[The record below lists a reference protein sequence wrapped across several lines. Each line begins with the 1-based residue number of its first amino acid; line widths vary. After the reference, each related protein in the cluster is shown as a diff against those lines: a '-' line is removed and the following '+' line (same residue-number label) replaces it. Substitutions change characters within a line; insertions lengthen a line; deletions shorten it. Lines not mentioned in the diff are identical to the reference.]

1 MILPKQIE
9 RFFYKKPGFW
19 FFQIT
24 GWIAMFIQDI
34 FKSYGS
40 FTDNKDAYFL
50 TLSLFCGFCITLVM
64 RRVYRYFYNQKRSI
78 LFYILILCISSVLGG
93 FVWFVIRETI
103 ITPLHGMI
111 ILGKGYEI
119 LDLSVYQA
127 LSKILNFSWP
137 LVPWS
142 TLYFGLKFWID
153 LLDARDKFEKAL
165 LLAQK
170 SQLQMLRY
178 QLNPHFL
185 FNSLNSIQALVYE
198 DPRHA
203 DKMITELAEF
213 LRFALRDKD
222 KLFVPLREEA
232 EVAERYL
239 SMEQTRFP
247 ERLKY
252 TIKVTEEAAEVR
264 VIAFLLQPFVEN
276 AIKHGMK
283 SSPDNFFINI
293 DCHTKEKK
301 LYIKIENTGV
311 WIETNS
317 NTGTGIQNVF
327 ERLNN
332 AYPGKYQLNIIKN
345 PSSVCVMIEIIFA
358 KGDENI

>member
-1 MILPKQIE
+1 
-9 RFFYKKPGFW
+9 
-19 FFQIT
+19 
-24 GWIAMFIQDI
+24 MFIQDF

-40 FTDNKDAYFL
+40 FTDDKEGYFL
-50 TLSLFCGFCITLVM
+50 SFSLFCGFCITLLM
-64 RRVYRYFYNQKRSI
+64 RKVYRFFYNQKKSI
-78 LFYILILCISSVLGG
+78 LFYILLLVVSSILGG

-103 ITPLHGMI
+103 ITPLHGLI
-111 ILGKGYEI
+111 VTGKGYEI
-119 LDLSVYQA
+119 MDLSVYQI
-127 LSKILNFSWP
+127 LSRILNYSWP

-247 ERLKY
+247 DRLKY
-252 TIKVTEEAAEVR
+252 SINVTEDAADVR

-283 SSPDNFFINI
+283 SSPYNFSINI
-293 DCHTKEKK
+293 DCHTNENK

-311 WIETNS
+311 WIESSS

-345 PSSVCVMIEIIFA
+345 PGSVCVMIEIIFA

>member
-9 RFFYKKPGFW
+9 RFFYRRPGFW

-24 GWIAMFIQDI
+24 GWIAMFIQDVFSGYDTLVI
-34 FKSYGS
+34 DK
-40 FTDNKDAYFL
+40 APYFL
-50 TLSLFCGFCITLVM
+50 VISLFCGFCITLLL
-64 RRVYRYFYNQKRSI
+64 RRIYRFFYNQRRSI
-78 LFYILILCISSVLGG
+78 LFYILVLAISSILGG
-93 FVWFVIRETI
+93 SLWFLFRFFVI
-103 ITPLHGMI
+103 TPIHEI
-111 ILGKGYEI
+111 VTLGSGYE
-119 LDLSVYQA
+119 LMKWSVYEVS
-127 LSKILNFSWP
+127 LRILNFSWP
-137 LVPWS
+137 LTVWS

-247 ERLKY
+247 DRLKY
-252 TIKVTEEAAEVR
+252 SINVTEEAADVR

-283 SSPDNFFINI
+283 SAPDNFSINI
-293 DCHTKEKK
+293 DCHTKENK

-311 WIETNS
+311 WIESSS

-327 ERLNN
+327 DRLNN

-345 PSSVCVMIEIIFA
+345 AGSVCVMIEIIFA